1 MIKYHPGSYSKQ
13 ARELADD
20 IIKSVNNGGRCIE
33 EAEQFFQTSYRC
45 DLIRYR
51 MVKRFRRAL
60 RNGKIHET
68 PESVKNWE
76 EYKEKFHITNERI
89 ATVRKLF
96 PTKSK

>member
-1 MIKYHPGSYSKQ
+1 MIKYRPDSYSKQ

-33 EAEQFFQTSYRC
+33 EAERFFQTSYRC

-68 PESVKNWE
+68 LESVQNWK
-76 EYKEKFHITNERI
+76 EYKEEYHVTNEQI
-89 ATVRKLF
+89 AIVRKLY
-96 PTKSK
+96 PTKAK